1 MHAAI
6 QMTAVALGLILGL
19 AVPDAARAQPE
30 PKNEAITRFNEA
42 SKLAKDG
49 KLEEAIDIW
58 LAVYEALPDKYRP
71 AVQLNLGLAYKKISR
86 YPDAWYYLS
95 RYRISGP
102 RNEKTEHWMDE
113 VEAKLLGEYRRVTLT
128 CIPFG
133 TMVAVSTD
141 EGAPIHE
148 CPITWWFK
156 PGARQVRLSKSGFKT
171 VIKSVTVPDKR
182 GEVRVSVTLEEES
195 DGVLAIVGTEKGA
208 VVYVS
213 GREAGEIPF
222 KARIKAGKYRIK
234 VVRKGLPPWEEV
246 VEVLAGRTATREP
259 KFKRPKEVL
268 PVKRPSVDD
277 PGTAARPPAVG
288 GQWWKWTLLGGGVGM
303 VAVGVALH
311 GMANQENEDLR
322 KKYPDGT
329 PEFPAPAEN
338 QQNYNSEYDSS
349 VYPKAV
355 AGYVMYGVGA
365 AAATAGLVTLIIDM
379 TSAPAEKEVMTTR
392 VRPLA
397 LPDGGGLSLGI
408 SF

>member
-6 QMTAVALGLILGL
+6 QLLTAVTLGLLLGL

-30 PKNEAITRFNEA
+30 PENESIKRFNEA
-42 SKLAKDG
+42 SKLAKSG
-49 KLEEAIDIW
+49 KLEEAVDIW

-71 AVQLNLGLAYKKISR
+71 AVQLNLGLGYKKLLR
-86 YPDAWYYLS
+86 YPDAWYFLS

-102 RNEKTEHWMDE
+102 RNEKAEHWMDE

-133 TMVAVSTD
+133 TMVAVSTN

-156 PGARQVRLSKSGFKT
+156 PGRHQVRLSKPGFKT
-171 VIKSVTVPDKR
+171 VIKPIVVPDKM

-213 GREAGEIPF
+213 GKEAGEIPF
-222 KARIKAGKYRIK
+222 KARVRAGKYQVK

-246 VEVLAGRTATREP
+246 VEVLAGRTVTREP
-259 KFKRPKEVL
+259 KFKRPKVL
-268 PVKRPSVDD
+268 PVKKPPVDE
-277 PGTAARPPAVG
+277 PGTVVRPPAAG
-288 GQWWKWTLLGGGVGM
+288 GQWWKWTLLGGGVAM
-303 VAVGVALH
+303 VAVGAALH

-329 PEFPAPAEN
+329 PELPVSVEN

-349 VYPKAV
+349 IYPKAV

-365 AAATAGLVTLIIDM
+365 AAATAGLVTLVIDM
-379 TSAPAEKEVMTTR
+379 ISAPAEKEVMTTR
-392 VRPLA
+392 IHPLA
-397 LPDGGGLSLGI
+397 LPEGGGFSLGVT
-408 SF
+408 F